1 MIFLNSNFLLFMILP
16 LIILGFFIV
25 TNKRYINR
33 IFDSK
38 ILEKLIIRRNYL
50 GIFGKNML
58 LFLTLFLFIIALSRP
73 VLPKDEVKL
82 HSKVPS
88 YAILLDI
95 SASMKASDIYPD
107 RLTFA
112 KKKIEK
118 LLKSTTAKLSFY
130 CFSDKLYKVAPKT
143 TNLTILSYLVKHLD
157 IPQNLSKSSNLFN
170 AIKNIKEKSI
180 IIFTDGTDIKDF
192 SKIKTLK
199 KDIIVYLTATKTP
212 TPIRFKNGYLKNQD
226 GEIVLTSAN
235 YAIKEIG
242 RVILF
247 SHKDSDMKTLLTSS
261 KSVTFSIKEFKKL
274 YHYPLYLATITLF
287 FALFSPRRVKMFA
300 LLITLFYIS
309 VSSNAL
315 FLDFLDINKA
325 QKAYQDGDYKRAVK
339 YFKKVIKEKKSPQ
352 SFYNLANAYYKDE
365 SYKLALQNYKRV
377 VTKSKELKYKT
388 FFNIANCYF
397 KLKNYNQAFNFYNLA
412 KSIKTT
418 KKVEKN
424 LQIVQKL
431 IDTNSTKKDFTTIM
445 VSNQKDKK
453 LDDFKI
459 KTLLI
464 ELTKGDSNDTI
475 NPW

>member
-1 MIFLNSNFLLFMILP
+1 MIFLNSNFLLFMVIP

-25 TNKRYINR
+25 TNKRYIDR

-38 ILEKLIIRRNYL
+38 VLEKLIIRRNYL
-50 GIFGKNML
+50 GIFGKNIL
-58 LFLTLFLFIIALSRP
+58 LFLTLFLFIISLSRP

-95 SASMKASDIYPD
+95 SASMRASDIYPN

-112 KKKIEK
+112 KKKIDE
-118 LLKSTTAKLSFY
+118 LLRNTTAKLSLY
-130 CFSDKLYKVAPKT
+130 CFSDELYKVAPKT
-143 TNLTILSYLVKHLD
+143 TDLTILSYLIKHLD

-192 SKIKTLK
+192 TKIKALK
-199 KDIIVYLTATKTP
+199 KDITIYLTATKTP
-212 TPIRFKNGYLKNQD
+212 TPIKSKNGYLKNKD

-235 YAIKEIG
+235 SAIKEIG
-242 RVILF
+242 RVIPF
-247 SHKDSDMKTLLTSS
+247 SYKNSDMKTLLTSS
-261 KSVTFSIKEFKKL
+261 KSVTFSIKEFKEL

-287 FALFSPRRVKMFA
+287 FALFSPRRVKLFA
-300 LLITLFYIS
+300 LLITLFYIPTP
-309 VSSNAL
+309 SNAL
-315 FLDFLDINKA
+315 FFDFLDINKA
-325 QKAYQDGDYKRAVK
+325 QKAYQDGDYKKAIE

-352 SFYNLANAYYKDE
+352 SSYNLANAYYKDKN
-365 SYKLALQNYKRV
+365 YKLALQNYKRV

-388 FFNIANCYF
+388 FFNIANCYY
-397 KLKNYNQAFNFYNLA
+397 KMKNFNQAFNFYNLA

-424 LQIVQKL
+424 LKIVKKL
-431 IDTNSTKKDFTTIM
+431 IDINSTKKDFATTLIN
-445 VSNQKDKK
+445 STKDKR
-453 LDDFKI
+453 DDFKI

-464 ELTKGDSNDTI
+464 KITKGDSDDTT